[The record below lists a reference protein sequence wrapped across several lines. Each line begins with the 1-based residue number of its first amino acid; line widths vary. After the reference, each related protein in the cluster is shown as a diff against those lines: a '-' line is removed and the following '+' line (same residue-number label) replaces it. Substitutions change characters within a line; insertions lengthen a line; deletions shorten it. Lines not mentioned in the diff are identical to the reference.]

1 MKFVDREELAPK
13 RSRRMSDGGS
23 AERNPFKLLPPEA
36 KARLRKIAQP
46 DWIAPMLA
54 TLTKERFSRPGW
66 LFEPKWDGER
76 CLAFRNGRHL
86 RLVSRN
92 RKQLNEKY
100 PEVAAALRRQ
110 EMNSFIADGE
120 IVAFK
125 NGLTSFAE
133 LQQRMQIAHPSADLL
148 RSVPVRFFLFDL
160 LYLESCDTRQVAL
173 HYRKEL
179 LRRTFDF
186 RDELQFTEHRE
197 TEGEAYYRE
206 ACRKGWE
213 GVIAKNGDSTY
224 VSKRT
229 RDWLKFKCIQ
239 EQEFVIGGYT
249 DPRGERI
256 GFGALLVGFH
266 RRGKLEYAG
275 KVGTGF
281 DTDTLQR
288 LGRKLIQLETDTCP
302 FVGDGLPRR
311 GVHWVK
317 PKLVAQIGFTE
328 WTAGDKLRH
337 PRFLGLRE
345 DKKPEEVVRE
355 G

>member
-1 MKFVDREELAPK
+1 VSALDSLSP
-13 RSRRMSDGGS
+13 
-23 AERNPFKLLPPEA
+23 AERELLKPAARPDKVTPM
-36 KARLRKIAQP
+36 KAMLTDDRFSDP
-46 DWIAPMLA
+46 DWIY
-54 TLTKERFSRPGW
+54 ERKLDGIRCIAIKAEQRVRLLSRNDLSLNARFGEVVAALELDPVTDVV
-66 LFEPKWDGER
+66 LDGEVVGF
-76 CLAFRNGRHL
+76 A
-86 RLVSRN
+86 VW
-92 RKQLNEKY
+92 
-100 PEVAAALRRQ
+100 
-110 EMNSFIADGE
+110 
-120 IVAFK
+120 
-125 NGLTSFAE
+125 LTSFE
-133 LQQRMQIAHPSADLL
+133 RLQQRGERPVHVFYYVFDILHLDGHDVTALPLRARKGLL
-148 RSVPVRFFLFDL
+148 RHALAFHGPVRF
-160 LYLESCDTRQVAL
+160 T
-173 HYRKEL
+173 
-179 LRRTFDF
+179 T
-186 RDELQFTEHRE
+186 HRNG
-197 TEGEAYYRE
+197 EGEALYRE

-256 GFGALLVGFH
+256 GFGALLVGFY

-288 LGRKLIQLETDTCP
+288 LGRKLVQLETDTCP

-345 DKKPEEVVRE
+345 DKKPDEVVRE